1 MNNYITIISD
11 NQSNNPN
18 LLSEHG
24 LALKI
29 HYNNTDILFDTG
41 SNKTIVHNLKA
52 LNINFDDF
60 DYIFCSHGHFD
71 HSGGFSVLP
80 PLTKPVYIGKDFFN
94 DCYSIQQ
101 DGSIK
106 KISIPQDAK
115 IKLENAPFLKTIN
128 SFTLLSNGI
137 YSTGLIP
144 LLVDNQSN
152 KVFYSDSST
161 KIVNYICDEQSL
173 LLDNGTLITGCCH
186 AGIKNTIIHCQHYHP
201 EIKIKTIIGGLHLL
215 LANSNQLQEVVQYL
229 NSLSLEKIV
238 LLHCTGLEAENFLK
252 EQLDADV
259 FIGYSGL
266 TISI

>member
-1 MNNYITIISD
+1 MKNFVTIISD
-11 NQSNNPN
+11 NQSKSSA

-29 HYNNTDILFDTG
+29 HYNNKNILFDTG
-41 SNKTIVHNLKA
+41 SNKTILHNLKE
-52 LNINFDDF
+52 LNINIKDF
-60 DYIFCSHGHFD
+60 DFAFCSHGHYD
-71 HSGGFSVLP
+71 HTGGFGILP
-80 PLTKPVYIGKDFFN
+80 IIDKPIYIGKDFFK
-94 DCYSIQQ
+94 DCYSVQL
-101 DGSIK
+101 DGSVK
-106 KISIPQDAK
+106 KISIPQEAK
-115 IKLENAPFLKTIN
+115 VKLENSPKVKTIS
-128 SFTLLSNGI
+128 SFTNLGNGI
-137 YSTGLIP
+137 YSTGIIP
-144 LLVDNQSN
+144 LLEDNQSN
-152 KVFYSDSST
+152 KVFYSNEAAT
-161 KIVNYICDEQSL
+161 EINYIVDEQSM

-252 EQLDADV
+252 EQLNTDV